1 MRQEALAMADSS
13 CQYAGEVS
21 WDDVRNAWIP
31 NWAEKLKSHELAEG
45 EIPSTNPADF
55 KYKKTDAWGNKI
67 GWYNGRMWVGA
78 DQDWVWCLCLSGHEL
93 TGRRFYEE
101 DPAFDLK

>member
-1 MRQEALAMADSS
+1 MADSS
-13 CQYAGEVS
+13 GQYAGEVS

-31 NWAEKLKSHELAEG
+31 SWAEKFKSHELAEG

-55 KYKKTDAWGNKI
+55 KYRKADAWGNKI

-78 DQDWVWCLCLSGHEL
+78 DRNLVSCLYLSGHEL
-93 TGRRFYEE
+93 TALRFYEE
-101 DPAFDLK
+101 DPTFDLK